1 MVNTITLL
9 TGAALLTATFADD
22 SSAQAGN
29 TENRLLKQEEPIN
42 DAREAQSMN
51 GFLAALG
58 FDEEE
63 MKKWE
68 EESKKMQE
76 EYKKA
81 EEARLANMT
90 EEEREKEEEQKA
102 AFEKQAQ
109 EWNKKMEEEQKRIA
123 AFTPE
128 EKAQYEEEQKAKMEE
143 VKAKMNNALEGLKGM
158 FPNAANAFQG
168 LSAIQENGCMKKGMS
183 QLENGKEISEETAKC
198 MEQNTED
205 FLKNLQ
211 EGFKKDTEGKTDEQV
226 LKEVQSVFG
235 EMGL

>member
-1 MVNTITLL
+1 M
-9 TGAALLTATFADD
+9 
-22 SSAQAGN
+22 
-29 TENRLLKQEEPIN
+29 N
-42 DAREAQSMN
+42 D
-51 GFLAALG
+51 FLAALG
-58 FDEEE
+58 FDAEE

-68 EESKKMQE
+68 EES
-76 EYKKA
+76 KKA

-90 EEEREKEEEQKA
+90 EEERAQEEEQKA

-109 EWNKKMEEEQKRIA
+109 EWNKKIEEEQKRIA

-143 VKAKMNNALEGLKGM
+143 YKAKFENVMEGLKGM
-158 FPNAANAFQG
+158 FPNAAIALEG

-198 MEQNTED
+198 IEQNMGD
-205 FLKNLQ
+205 LFKNLQ
-211 EGFKKDTEGKTDEQV
+211 EGLKKDTEGKTDEHV
-226 LKEVQSVFG
+226 WKELQEKVSVFG